1 MAKAAVKQASKS
13 QTKKAVAPDANAP
26 KKKSRVSKVT
36 VKKTGEAEDKQ
47 DEKSSALKAANRKV
61 TAIKRAAPVKKKT
74 SPAKKK
80 TATKNVVA
88 EKPKGIIKTV
98 KSKIASAGRALADKI
113 RSDK

>member
-61 TAIKRAAPVKKKT
+61 TAIKRAAPVKKT
-74 SPAKKK
+74 SLAKKK